1 MLKIVIVSVL
11 FCQLFLI
18 ITSSRCPKY
27 WTDATRVNLG
37 CLLFDVSSDKS
48 WLDSE
53 DVCGKNYSAHL
64 VEIFNEEQ
72 QEYIMMKAFELEL
85 ITGNARW
92 WWLGLTDESYEG
104 RWYWSHSLVEV
115 NFTDWKFSNYPRN
128 DTSLNFAALYKGL
141 YKWMDIVN
149 TYPGVYPICQL
160 FPKMI
165 DF

>member
-1 MLKIVIVSVL
+1 MFKIAIVSTL
-11 FCQLFLI
+11 FCLFFVFVASL
-18 ITSSRCPKY
+18 RCPKY

-37 CLLFDVSSDKS
+37 CLLFDVSTEKS

-53 DVCGKNYSAHL
+53 NFCGKNFSAHL

-85 ITGNARW
+85 ITGKARY
-92 WWLGLTDESYEG
+92 WWLGLTDESFEG
-104 RWYWSHSLVEV
+104 RWYWSHSLVEA
-115 NFTDWKFSNYPRN
+115 NFTAWKSSSYPRN
-128 DTSLNFAALYKGL
+128 NTSYNFAELYRGQ
-141 YKWMDIVN
+141 YDWIDVAN
-149 TYPGVYPICQL
+149 PAGGVYPICQL

>member
-27 WTDATRVNLG
+27 WTDATRVDLG
-37 CLLFDVSSDKS
+37 CLLFDVSSAKS

-53 DVCGKNYSAHL
+53 NFCGKNYSAHL

-104 RWYWSHSLVEV
+104 RWYWSHSLVEA
-115 NFTDWKFSNYPRN
+115 NFTAWSSSRYPRN
-128 DTSLNFAALYKGL
+128 DTSINFAELLIRNYE
-141 YKWMDIVN
+141 WVDVVN
-149 TYPGVYPICQL
+149 DAGGVYPICQL
-160 FPKMI
+160 FP
-165 DF
+165 F